1 MNHSIVLS
9 IFNFLIPFGFL
20 AAIVF
25 GLRALFRRGKKSAL
39 NLPQS
44 FAPDGMENDAIE
56 WPTKRGRDHL
66 APPAVP
72 GDDFDYHQAADYVL
86 DRNSPYSIPLPP
98 RRDDGE

>member
-1 MNHSIVLS
+1 MDHSIVLS

-20 AAIVF
+20 AAIFF
-25 GLRALFRRGKKSAL
+25 GLRALFGRGKKSGL
-39 NLPQS
+39 NFPQS
-44 FAPDGMENDAIE
+44 FAPDGMENGTPE
-56 WPTKRGRDHL
+56 WPAKQSRDHL

-72 GDDFDYHQAADYVL
+72 RDDFDYHQAVDYVL